1 MPLTFG
7 DLKNPP
13 STLPAKVNLCP
24 SDPRFADL
32 CNRAHGVLLDHGSWQ
47 GTEMEGNFLVLESCV
62 VFPACVLTPLG
73 VRACDRPVALENE
86 WYRLTPGFNP
96 QRWATGGCE
105 SLWLEYRDN
114 VPSFEQLG
122 IQHRVLRVFTTSARD
137 YGKKIKFIGYD
148 KNGTWVRTVQNGL
161 MQDGEVVVLAAVF
174 VDTVTE
180 WSSVTAII
188 KDETEDAVR
197 VFSYPFGDDTTLHA
211 FGLYQYWE
219 TKPSYQR
226 WKIIGYNQ
234 LSQANCCP
242 KNQILA
248 RVKLQFIPV
257 KYDDD
262 LFLIQNRQAMEY
274 AVQAMK
280 AIDDGNAALA
290 DALLYG
296 DRNNLRIGA
305 IPLLE
310 QELRSN
316 GGDRFTGN
324 VQIPG
329 TRAMRRAMC
338 GFL

>member
-1 MPLTFG
+1 ME
-7 DLKNPP
+7 
-13 STLPAKVNLCP
+13 ANL
-24 SDPRFADL
+24 A
-32 CNRAHGVLLDHGSWQ
+32 VLD
-47 GTEMEGNFLVLESCV
+47 SCV
-62 VFPACVLTPLG
+62 VLPGCVQTLLG
-73 VRACDRPVALENE
+73 VRACGRPVALENE

-96 QRWATGGCE
+96 QCWVDG
-105 SLWLEYRDN
+105 SNSSWNLWFEYRDN
-114 VPSFEQLG
+114 VPSFQQLS
-122 IQHRVLRVFTTSARD
+122 QATPVTLRVFTNSSRD

-148 KNGTWVRTVQNGL
+148 KNGVWVRTVQNSV
-161 MQDGEVVVLAAVF
+161 MQDGEVVVLATPFA
-174 VDTVTE
+174 DTVTS
-180 WSSVTAII
+180 WASITAVI
-188 KDETEDAVR
+188 KDETEDSVR
-197 VFSYPFGDDTTLHA
+197 VFSDPNNTNRP
-211 FGLYQYWE
+211 FGLYHYWE
-219 TKPSYQR
+219 TRPSYQR
-226 WKIIGYNQ
+226 WKIVGHRGLSENQ
-234 LSQANCCP
+234 CCP
-242 KNQILA
+242 TNQVTA

-280 AIDDGNAALA
+280 AIDDGNNVLA

-329 TRAMRRAMC
+329 TRAMRRVMC
-338 GFL
+338 GFV

>member
-7 DLKNPP
+7 DLKSPP

-24 SDPRFADL
+24 TDPRFGDL
-32 CNRAHGVLLDHGSWQ
+32 CNRAHSVLLEHGSWV
-47 GTEMEGNFLVLESCV
+47 GTEQEANLSILDSCFVLPGCV
-62 VFPACVLTPLG
+62 ETPLG
-73 VRACDRPVALENE
+73 IRACDQPLKLENE

-96 QRWATGGCE
+96 QRWVGCGTAM
-105 SLWLEYRDN
+105 WFEYRDN
-114 VPSFEQLG
+114 VPWFHP
-122 IQHRVLRVFTTSARD
+122 IPKNHPAILRCFCNSSRD
-137 YGKKIKFIGYD
+137 YGKKFKFIGYD
-148 KNGTWVRTVQNGL
+148 KNGTWVRTVQNSV
-161 MQDGEVVVLAAVF
+161 MQDGESVVLATPF

-180 WSSVTAII
+180 WSSVTAVIS
-188 KDETEDAVR
+188 DERDDAVR
-197 VFSYPFGDDTTLHA
+197 VFSHPFVNDVLTA
-211 FGLYQYWE
+211 FGLYEYWE
-219 TKPSYQR
+219 TRPSYQR
-226 WKIIGYNQ
+226 WKVVSADN
-234 LSQANCCP
+234 LSRADCCP
-242 KNQILA
+242 RNQVIA

-280 AIDDGNAALA
+280 AIDDGNNALA
-290 DALLYG
+290 DTLLYG
-296 DRNNLRIGA
+296 SRENLRIGA

-324 VQIPG
+324 VMVPG
-329 TRAMRRAMC
+329 TRATRRQMC